1 MKKEFSIKTL
11 LEGFFNAF
19 NLHKGFIP
27 TIKDLSL
34 NPKNVAT
41 FYIARKI

>member
-19 NLHKGFIP
+19 NLHKGFFAVDQLFI
-27 TIKDLSL
+27 SQYH
-34 NPKNVAT
+34 N
-41 FYIARKI
+41 